1 MLDLIEQAFSKEQFG
16 FQRIDGH
23 TSLEGRRKAVQEFND
38 NPDCTVMLASIGSS
52 AEGYGF

>member
-1 MLDLIEQAFSKEQFG
+1 MLDLIEQALYKAQFG

-23 TSLEGRRKAVQEFND
+23 SSLEGRRKAVQEFNG

-52 AEGYGF
+52 AEGYQF